1 MPERQPHIMII
12 FFVRVI
18 LGIAMI
24 FFVNEFLEF
33 ENISVRVGMNPLT
46 LLTSGVLGTPGV
58 ALLYGIAFYRGL

>member
-1 MPERQPHIMII
+1 MIN

>member
-1 MPERQPHIMII
+1 MPERQPHTMIN

>member
-1 MPERQPHIMII
+1 MTERQPHIMIN

-33 ENISVRVGMNPLT
+33 ENIAVRVGMNPLT

>member
-1 MPERQPHIMII
+1 MIN
-12 FFVRVI
+12 FFVRLI

-33 ENISVRVGMNPLT
+33 ENIAVRVGMNPLT

>member
-1 MPERQPHIMII
+1 MPERQPHIMIN

-58 ALLYGIAFYRGL
+58 ALLYGIAFYHGL

>member
-1 MPERQPHIMII
+1 MPERQPHIMIN

-24 FFVNEFLEF
+24 FFVKEFLEF
-33 ENISVRVGMNPLT
+33 ENIAVRVGMNPLT

>member
-1 MPERQPHIMII
+1 
-12 FFVRVI
+12 
-18 LGIAMI
+18 MI

>member
-1 MPERQPHIMII
+1 MPERQPHIMIN

>member
-1 MPERQPHIMII
+1 MPERQPHTMIN

-33 ENISVRVGMNPLT
+33 ENIAVRVGMNPLT

>member
-1 MPERQPHIMII
+1 MPERQPHIMIN
-12 FFVRVI
+12 FFVRLI

-33 ENISVRVGMNPLT
+33 ENIAVRVGMNPLT

>member
-1 MPERQPHIMII
+1 MPERQPHIMIN

-24 FFVNEFLEF
+24 FFVNEFLVF
-33 ENISVRVGMNPLT
+33 ENIAVRVGMNPLT

>member
-1 MPERQPHIMII
+1 MPEKQPHIMIN

-24 FFVNEFLEF
+24 FFVNEFLEY
-33 ENISVRVGMNPLT
+33 ENIAVRVGMNPLT

>member
-1 MPERQPHIMII
+1 MPERQPHIMIS

-33 ENISVRVGMNPLT
+33 ENIAVRVGMNPLT

>member
-1 MPERQPHIMII
+1 MIN

-33 ENISVRVGMNPLT
+33 ENIAVRVGMNPLT

>member
-1 MPERQPHIMII
+1 MPERQPHIII
-12 FFVRVI
+12 NFFVRVI

-33 ENISVRVGMNPLT
+33 ENIAVRVGMNPLT

>member
-1 MPERQPHIMII
+1 MPERQPHMMIN

>member
-1 MPERQPHIMII
+1 MPERQPHIMIN

-33 ENISVRVGMNPLT
+33 ENIAVRVGMNPLT

-58 ALLYGIAFYRGL
+58 ALLYGIAFYSGL

>member
-1 MPERQPHIMII
+1 MPERQPHIMIN

-18 LGIAMI
+18 LAIAMI

-33 ENISVRVGMNPLT
+33 ENIAVRVGMNPLT

>member
-1 MPERQPHIMII
+1 MPERQPHTMIN

-18 LGIAMI
+18 LGIAII

>member
-1 MPERQPHIMII
+1 MPERQPHIMIN

-24 FFVNEFLEF
+24 FFVNEFLEY
-33 ENISVRVGMNPLT
+33 ENIAVRVGMNPLT

>member
-1 MPERQPHIMII
+1 MLERQPHIMIN

>member
-1 MPERQPHIMII
+1 MPERQPHIMIN

-24 FFVNEFLEF
+24 FFVNKFLEF
-33 ENISVRVGMNPLT
+33 ENIAVRVGMNPLT

>member
-1 MPERQPHIMII
+1 MPERQPHIMIN
-12 FFVRVI
+12 FFFFFF

-33 ENISVRVGMNPLT
+33 ENIAVRVGMNPLT

>member
-1 MPERQPHIMII
+1 MIN

-24 FFVNEFLEF
+24 FFVNEFLEY
-33 ENISVRVGMNPLT
+33 ENIAVRVGMNPLT

>member
-1 MPERQPHIMII
+1 MPERQPHIMIN
-12 FFVRVI
+12 FFVRLI

-33 ENISVRVGMNPLT
+33 ENIGVRVGMNPLT

>member
-1 MPERQPHIMII
+1 MPERQPHIMIN

-33 ENISVRVGMNPLT
+33 ENIAVRVGMNPLT